1 MAANSK
7 QEQFSAFDVDG
18 EKHAQQY
25 PHPCSVPVPHLVIY
39 QDLINAL
46 LSDHDEEKTR
56 ILGALPDLLDDLR
69 GKPHQQRLTIWRDS
83 VAPTTIAVLRAALL
97 EMPPFLDLDGGNNRL
112 ESYSDILAIGYREE
126 GCLSLQRKAI
136 AAMRCLFVLQVR
148 DLGQDEA
155 NRTLARIS
163 DTLAD
168 VCTDLAVWRSLAK
181 HTKTFDALLQRQ
193 KKATKRATKYD
204 AADKAKWSALFWAL
218 RRETPQISLADAV
231 KEIASREQAAPQTK
245 ASIDKFLRDS
255 LHHEISGFPDEDKK
269 RLLALKTKI
278 QTEQPKIKQKDLA
291 ARLASAMQWPPDMI
305 LSLKIFLR
313 KNSETL

>member
-97 EMPPFLDLDGGNNRL
+97 EMPPFLDLDGGKNRL
-112 ESYSDILAIGYREE
+112 ETYADLLAITFKPE
-126 GCLSLQRKAI
+126 GCLSLQRRAI
-136 AAMRCLFVLQVR
+136 AAMQCLFVLQVR
-148 DLGQDEA
+148 DLSKDEES
-155 NRTLARIS
+155 RTLDRIN
-163 DTLAD
+163 DTLND
-168 VCTDLAVWRSLAK
+168 VCTDLAVWRRIAK
-181 HTKTFDALLQRQ
+181 HTKTYDACLERQ
-193 KKATKRATKYD
+193 KKSSKQATKYD
-204 AADKAKWSALFWAL
+204 KAEKAKWFDLFLAL
-218 RRETPQISLADAV
+218 RRQTPHISLADAV
-231 KEIASREQAAPQTK
+231 KKIATQENAAPETA
-245 ASIDKFLRDS
+245 ASITKYLAQT
-255 LHHEISGFPDEDKK
+255 LHNEIGVYSAEDKA
-269 RLLALKTKI
+269 RLLTLKTEIKTAQPNI
-278 QTEQPKIKQKDLA
+278 QQKDMA
-291 ARLASAMQWPPDMI
+291 EKLASAMQWPPETI
-305 LSLKIFLR
+305 LSLRLFLR
-313 KNSETL
+313 KTRKK

>member
-1 MAANSK
+1 MTASSKKEAYNALDDCEKSHCIINSDLCPI
-7 QEQFSAFDVDG
+7 A
-18 EKHAQQY
+18 
-25 PHPCSVPVPHLVIY
+25 VPHQPSHEDVL
-39 QDLINAL
+39 NAL
-46 LSDHDEEKTR
+46 LSENEEARATV
-56 ILGALPDLLDDLR
+56 LNDLPDLLDNIR
-69 GKPHQQRLTIWRDS
+69 GKAPAERLAIWGNS
-83 VAPTTIAVLRAALL
+83 CAPTLIAVLRASLL

-163 DTLAD
+163 DTLTD

-204 AADKAKWSALFWAL
+204 AADKAKWSALLWAL